1 MSIKVAELTFL
12 EHLSKRYGIPTPR
25 HLPGTAG
32 RAEVKA
38 ALEAWGGQGLV
49 KPDVLAGKRGKAGSI
64 MVVRSAQDTTRVEEG
79 FGQGVGGKLPRMAY
93 LNTSPPAGACGH
105 HLTPVPGASLTVSEG
120 ASTSR
125 GGRGGQAHPA
135 GGRLPG
141 PGRLGRGLL
150 ARLVPEADQR
160 PVAA

>member
-64 MVVRSAQDTTRVEEG
+64 VVVRNAQDALRELKRVS
-79 FGQGVGGKLPRMAY
+79 GQEVGGQAAPDGLPGGAHP
-93 LNTSPPAGACGH
+93 LPAGGLHGH
-105 HLTPVPGASLTVSEG
+105 HLQHPVP
-120 ASTSR
+120 
-125 GGRGGQAHPA
+125 A
-135 GGRLPG
+135 GPRSPC
-141 PGRLGRGLL
+141 P
-150 ARLVPEADQR
+150 
-160 PVAA
+160 